1 MSDLGEDGWGRFFV
15 CCYGDDRNSL
25 VNPQKQPYNDFVGK
39 DRPMNKNINLGLFIA
54 GLTIAFGAAVLL
66 VMNVIESGVAAM
78 IGIVGI
84 GLIAASGRSNI
95 KKLH

>member
-1 MSDLGEDGWGRFFV
+1 
-15 CCYGDDRNSL
+15 
-25 VNPQKQPYNDFVGK
+25 
-39 DRPMNKNINLGLFIA
+39 MNKTFSIGLF
-54 GLTIAFGAAVLL
+54 AFGLVIVVSAAVLL

-95 KKLH
+95 KKIG